1 MVGMT
6 AQLPVFPAVDGQA
19 VTAPVVQIGPVV
31 ALVQDG
37 DGGRVFLR
45 GDLVYAW
52 DDGDVAG
59 RRWAAVQLAR
69 TKAAPLVAVAA
80 GFGVDPLTVRRWRQS
95 MDCDGV
101 AGLVPNK
108 RGPKGPSR
116 LTPEVVARIRAGSA
130 DGMSMAA
137 LARAEQVAPNS
148 VRRALAPKPADEDA
162 TALQPDPQL
171 APEAVDTP
179 DVDVPAGVTSGAGA
193 PGGSMAGS
201 ASQGAAVAGAVVPVL
216 PPPADRSAE
225 RCAARFGEIE
235 CAPPVFAAAGRVPL
249 AGLFTAFPALAAT
262 GLLEAAKKVFGGLPA
277 GFYGLDTM
285 LIEGVLRALAGAARA
300 EAAGTID
307 PYALGRVLGLDR
319 APEVKTIRRRLK
331 MLADTGKAPE
341 LLAVMAEHHLR
352 ADPARAA
359 VLYVDGHVR
368 TYAGTRRVGKTHVAR
383 LKFPAPATVETWV
396 CDGAGDPVLV
406 VMAEPG
412 AALAG
417 ELRRLLPVMRQA
429 IGDDRRVLV
438 GFDRGGWSP
447 ALFADMHAAGFD
459 VLTWRKGT
467 TADIH
472 PDLFDDVTFTDP
484 DTGVEHTWAAADTTV
499 ALPIG
504 DSGRTFT
511 MRQVTKIAAD
521 GHQAHLLTTRTDL
534 SPGEVIWR
542 MGARWRQENYFR
554 YARIRF
560 DLDSHDSYAAT
571 ADDPDRKVPN
581 PAKKTAHTRV
591 LAARTRHARVQAATD
606 AAMLA
611 ATTPPPGTT
620 ILFTNAEYNT
630 INADLRAAE
639 KALDAAEQAHWDTP
653 ARVRLGDLHPDQQV
667 LDTNT
672 KLVHHI
678 IRITAFNIATALART
693 ITTDTGYAKARTEAH
708 TLVRAI
714 LAATGDIEPGPDT
727 LTITLDPLPTPRAT
741 AALTELCAHLTA
753 TKTCYPGTDLTLHYR
768 VKTGT

>member
-1 MVGMT
+1 MTVMT
-6 AQLPVFPAVDGQA
+6 AQLPMFPAVDGEA
-19 VTAPVVQIGPVV
+19 VAAPVVQIGQVV

-45 GDLVYAW
+45 GDLVDAW
-52 DDGDVAG
+52 DDDDVAG

-69 TKAAPLVAVAA
+69 AKAAPLVAVAA

-95 MDCDGV
+95 MDRDGIV
-101 AGLVPNK
+101 GLVPVK

-116 LTPEVVARIRAGSA
+116 LTPEVVARIRAGRA
-130 DGMSMAA
+130 DGMSKAA
-137 LARAEQVAPNS
+137 LARAEQVAPSS
-148 VRRALAPKPADEDA
+148 VHRALAPAPVAAGTADDTGAAVPEVAPEPAD
-162 TALQPDPQL
+162 
-171 APEAVDTP
+171 
-179 DVDVPAGVTSGAGA
+179 DVDVPAGVVSEAT
-193 PGGSMAGS
+193 P
-201 ASQGAAVAGAVVPVL
+201 VVPA
-216 PPPADRSAE
+216 PADRSAE
-225 RCAARFGEIE
+225 RCAARFGELE
-235 CAPPVFAAAGRVPL
+235 FAAPVFAPAGRVPL

-262 GLLEAAKKVFGGLPA
+262 GLLDSAKTVFGGLPA

-307 PYALGRVLGLDR
+307 PYALGPILGLDR
-319 APEVKTIRRRLK
+319 APEVKTIRHRIA

-341 LLAVMAEHHLR
+341 VLAVMAEHHLA
-352 ADPARAA
+352 ADPERAA

-396 CDGAGDPVLV
+396 CDAKGDPVLV

-417 ELRRLLPVMRQA
+417 ELRRLLPTMRA
-429 IGDDRRVLV
+429 AVGDDRRVLV

-447 ALFADMHAAGFD
+447 ALFADMHQAGFD
-459 VLTWRKGT
+459 VLTWRKGSIP
-467 TADIH
+467 DIA
-472 PDLFDDVTFTDP
+472 PGLFDDVTHTDP
-484 DTGVEHTWAAADTTV
+484 DTGVEHTWTAADTTV
-499 ALPIG
+499 HLPIG
-504 DSGRTFT
+504 TTGRVFT
-511 MRQVTKIAAD
+511 MRQITKIAAD

-560 DLDSHDSYAAT
+560 DLDSHDSYAVT
-571 ADDPDRKVPN
+571 DDDPNRMVPN
-581 PAKKTAHTRV
+581 PAKKTAHKKV
-591 LAARTRHARVQAATD
+591 LAARTHHTQVQAATD
-606 AAMLA
+606 AKMLA

-620 ILFTNAEYNT
+620 ILFTNAEHNAIT
-630 INADLRAAE
+630 ADLHAAG
-639 KALDAAEQAHWDTP
+639 KALDAVEQAHRDTP

-667 LDTNT
+667 LDVNT
-672 KLVHHI
+672 KLVHHM
-678 IRITAFNIATALART
+678 IRITAFNIATTLART

-727 LTITLDPLPTPRAT
+727 LTITLDPLPTPRAN
-741 AALTELCAHLTA
+741 AALAELCEHLTA
-753 TKTCYPGTDLTLHYR
+753 TGTCYPGTDLTLHYR